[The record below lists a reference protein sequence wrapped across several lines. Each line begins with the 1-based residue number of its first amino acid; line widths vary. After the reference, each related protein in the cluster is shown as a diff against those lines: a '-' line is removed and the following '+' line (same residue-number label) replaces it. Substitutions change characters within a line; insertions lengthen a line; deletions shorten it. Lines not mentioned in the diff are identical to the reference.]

1 MLPAPLT
8 SFVGREREVESLATL
23 LRRPDVRLLTL
34 TGAGG
39 IGKTRL
45 VLRVVEHIRD
55 DLEHGVMFIPLG
67 PVRDPDLVLPTVAKA
82 RTSWMVWL
90 HWWKA
95 VSCRLRRALK
105 ASLAT

>member
-1 MLPAPLT
+1 MTSALPDHPDESIPAPIRTVTRQRRATASMLPAPLT

-45 VLRVVEHIRD
+45 VLRVVEHHVLHILNKLGVESRTAAVAYAVR
-55 DLEHGVMFIPLG
+55 HG
-67 PVRDPDLVLPTVAKA
+67 
-82 RTSWMVWL
+82 
-90 HWWKA
+90 
-95 VSCRLRRALK
+95 
-105 ASLAT
+105 LA